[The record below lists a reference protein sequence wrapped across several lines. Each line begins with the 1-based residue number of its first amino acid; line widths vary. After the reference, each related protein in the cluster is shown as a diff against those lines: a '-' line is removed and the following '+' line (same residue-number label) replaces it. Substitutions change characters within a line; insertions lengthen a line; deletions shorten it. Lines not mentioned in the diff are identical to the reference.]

1 MPNEKTKKITPMMQQ
16 WHSIRSQLSDDTL
29 LLFRLG
35 DFYEVFHQ
43 DAEKGAKMLGITLT
57 QRNGI
62 PMAGIP
68 YHAADSYL
76 QKLLDRGIKIAFCE
90 QMEAATA
97 GKLVERKLTRII
109 TPGTRLAENH
119 IEAKHS
125 QNLLAV
131 EFQKTQIQIAWLDLT
146 TGAFTLAIDKKYEN
160 LSPLIESLNPKE
172 ILVPEKAAQAWAQAD
187 SPHYDPQKSLKQ
199 NYNYSPIPD
208 YHFDPVAG
216 LRICCQALDVLNLNG
231 FGISEQHPA
240 LGVAGALLDYASENL
255 CSLPKNIRKIKE
267 YKAGENLLIDPA
279 TQQNLELFKTASNQ
293 RSGSLLDAMDGSVTP
308 AGARLLEHWMAQ
320 PLLNLSTLQKRQNSV
335 HEFVQSPGLA
345 TDLQYSL
352 KHIRDLER
360 ILGRLQNRIHNPRE
374 LGGIRDSLKK
384 LPQIK
389 ALLSE
394 FPDSPIEILAQQ
406 IDTFDDLNTLLSAAL
421 ADELPSKIDE
431 GGSFRFGFDAQ
442 LDQLRSLN
450 SSSKTWLTEFEAQE
464 QARTGIKNLRIRYNG
479 AAGYFIEIT
488 KSQLDRVPE
497 SYTRRQTMKN
507 AERFTTPEL
516 KEQERAILHA
526 EEQSIAREIEL
537 FKELIQS
544 ILAQSEGLNDTAKAL
559 AELDVLIGFANKAR
573 EWDYCQPTLDESDTL
588 HIEQGRHPVVE
599 QMLKAAPLGLAG
611 TQAFVPNDCHLNTH
625 SAEAPQIAL
634 ITGPNMAGKST
645 YIRQIALIVLM
656 AQMGAW
662 VPAERCQIG
671 LVDRIFSRVGA
682 SDQLAQGNS
691 TFMVEMNETANILN
705 NHSANSLI
713 ILDEIGRGTST
724 YDGLS
729 IAWSVIEHLHT
740 PDTKGPRTLFATHY
754 HELTQLA
761 THLPKLKNFSVA
773 VKEWN
778 DEIIFVRQIIPG
790 PADRSYGIQVARL
803 AGLPASVIDRAKNI
817 LEYLED
823 SAGQAPTLV
832 HAQTQSET
840 TEKPA
845 KERRAQAAKPHDSAK
860 HPNEN
865 APQIDLFS

>member
-1 MPNEKTKKITPMMQQ
+1 MRQ
-16 WHSIRSQLSDDTL
+16 WHSIRSQLSEDTV

-43 DAEKGAKMLGITLT
+43 DAEKGAKLLGITLT

-76 QKLLDRGIKIAFCE
+76 QKLLDQGIKIAFCE
-90 QMEAATA
+90 QMEPATA

-109 TPGTRLAENH
+109 TPGTRLAENQV
-119 IEAKHS
+119 EAKHS
-125 QNLLAV
+125 QNLLAI
-131 EFQKTQIQIAWLDLT
+131 EFQKTQLQIAWLDLT
-146 TGAFTLAIDKKYEN
+146 TGVFAIACDERFEN
-160 LSPLIESLNPKE
+160 LSPLIESLAPKE
-172 ILVPEKAAQAWAQAD
+172 ILVPEKAAQSWEQAD
-187 SPHYDPQKSLKQ
+187 SPNYGSQQKLKQ

-216 LRICCQALDVLNLNG
+216 LRNCCETLDVLNLNG
-231 FGISEQHPA
+231 FGISEAHPA

-255 CSLPKNIRKIKE
+255 CAQPKNIRKLEE

-279 TQQNLELFKTASNQ
+279 TQQNLELFKTAGNQ
-293 RSGSLLDAMDGSVTP
+293 RSGSLLDAMDGTVTP
-308 AGARLLEHWMAQ
+308 AGARLLERWMAQ
-320 PLLNLSTLQKRQNSV
+320 PLLDLSTLHQRQNSV
-335 HEFVQSPGLA
+335 YEFVQSPGLA

-360 ILGRLQNRIHNPRE
+360 ILGRLQNRIQNPRE
-374 LGGIRDSLKK
+374 LGGIRDSLNK

-389 ALLSE
+389 ALLAE
-394 FPDSPIEILAQQ
+394 FPDSPIEVLAKD
-406 IDTFDDLNTLLSAAL
+406 INSFDTLGALLSNAL

-431 GGSFRFGFDAQ
+431 GGSLRAGFDAQ
-442 LDQLRSLN
+442 LDQLRSLS
-450 SSSKTWLTEFEAQE
+450 SSSKTWLADFEAKE
-464 QARTGIKNLRIRYNG
+464 QKRTGIKNLRIRFNG

-488 KSQLDRVPE
+488 KSQIDRVPE

-537 FKELIQS
+537 FQELIQS
-544 ILAQSEGLNDTAKAL
+544 ILAQAEDLKATAQVL

-573 EWDYCQPTLDESDTL
+573 EWDYCQPRLEHSSNL
-588 HIEQGRHPVVE
+588 EIVQGRHPVVE

-611 TQAFVPNDCHLNTH
+611 TQAFVPNDCHLSTDG
-625 SAEAPQIAL
+625 AEAPQIAL

-656 AQMGAW
+656 AQMGSW

-705 NHSANSLI
+705 NHSENSLI

-729 IAWSVIEHLHT
+729 IAWAVIEHLHKNKT
-740 PDTKGPRTLFATHY
+740 AGPRTLFATHY
-754 HELTQLA
+754 HELTKLA
-761 THLPKLKNFSVA
+761 ESLPKLANFSVA

-778 DEIIFVRQIIPG
+778 DEIIFVRQIIKG

-803 AGLPASVIDRAKNI
+803 AGLPPSVIDRAKNI
-817 LEYLED
+817 LDHLENPQEPAHTAK
-823 SAGQAPTLV
+823 SEAGPAS
-832 HAQTQSET
+832 QSP
-840 TEKPA
+840 KP
-845 KERRAQAAKPHDSAK
+845 KPDTPKKGPSPAGES
-860 HPNEN
+860 N
-865 APQIDLFS
+865 PQIDLFA

>member
-43 DAEKGAKMLGITLT
+43 DAEKGAKILGITLT

-187 SPHYDPQKSLKQ
+187 SPHYGPQQSLKQ

-231 FGISEQHPA
+231 FGINEQHPA

-431 GGSFRFGFDAQ
+431 GGSFRFGFDTQ

-599 QMLKAAPLGLAG
+599 QMLKVAPLGLAG
-611 TQAFVPNDCHLNTH
+611 TQAFVPNDCHLSTH

-845 KERRAQAAKPHDSAK
+845 KERRAQAAKPHDFAK